1 MLIQILKRPKR
12 LTTQPSQR
20 LPKRLTQRRT
30 QQPAHQRAR
39 QPSQQLTQILTISAA
54 DAYQP
59 AGNPVNL
66 QTSDLIQSRT
76 SKNIK
81 STLES

>member
-1 MLIQILKRPKR
+1 MPKR

-20 LPKRLTQRRT
+20 LPKRLTQ
-30 QQPAHQRAR
+30 PHA
-39 QPSQQLTQILTISAA
+39 QQLTQILTNSVA
-54 DAYQP
+54 DTYQP

-66 QTSDLIQSRT
+66 QTLDLIQSGNLQR
-76 SKNIK
+76 NVK